1 METNKPKYWIFI
13 IFGLIILW
21 LTAITYKCEHK
32 QGKKTYVT
40 SELKKRDSIIEV
52 VKYRDSIRVEYV
64 TKWKRIKVKP
74 DSIPCDTFLQH
85 VITFCDT
92 IIQVDSAEIAS
103 LKGLVKQDSIIITG
117 LVKRVNEDSIELMT
131 VTKKLK
137 RQKLYTKLSFG
148 AGVIVGG
155 SLFYQK

>member
-13 IFGLIILW
+13 VFGLIILW

-32 QGKKTYVT
+32 TKKTYVT
-40 SELKKRDSIIEV
+40 NEIKKRDSIITV
-52 VKYRDSIRVEYV
+52 VKYRDSIRTQTI
-64 TKWKRIKVKP
+64 TKWRTIKVKP

-92 IIQVDSAEIAS
+92 IISVDSAEIAS
-103 LKGLVKQDSIIITG
+103 LKGLVKQDSVIITG

-131 VTKKLK
+131 VNKKLK

-148 AGVIVGG
+148 AGCLIGG
-155 SLFYQK
+155 ALFYKK